1 MRETNEYAIE
11 WVIGDKTAT
20 CTVPENTAMN
30 NKLTR
35 LAEEYPQEVEIVNSE
50 LFHVP
55 ARWLRISPPRKMS
68 EEQRQQ
74 ASERLKKARN
84 ALNTEE
90 ENG

>member
-55 ARWLRISPPRKMS
+55 AMWVRISPPRKMS
-68 EEQRQQ
+68 EEQIQQ

-90 ENG
+90 END

>member
-1 MRETNEYAIE
+1 MRETNEYVIE
-11 WVIGDKTAT
+11 WVIGDEKAT

-35 LAEEYPQEVEIVNSE
+35 LAEEYPQDVEVVNSE

-55 ARWLRISPPRKMS
+55 VKWVRISPPRKMS
-68 EEQRQQ
+68 EEQRQK
-74 ASERLKKARN
+74 ASERLKNARN

>member
-11 WVIGDKTAT
+11 WVIGDETAT
-20 CTVPENTAMN
+20 CTVPENTKMN

-35 LAEEYPQEVEIVNSE
+35 LAEEYPQDVQIINSE

-55 ARWLRISPPRKMS
+55 SKWVKISPPRKMT

-74 ASERLKKARN
+74 ASERLKMARDVHN
-84 ALNTEE
+84 IEE
-90 ENG
+90 END

>member
-20 CTVPENTAMN
+20 CTVPENTALN

-55 ARWLRISPPRKMS
+55 ARWVRISPQRKMS

-84 ALNTEE
+84 AQNTEE
-90 ENG
+90 END

>member
-55 ARWLRISPPRKMS
+55 ARWVRISPQRKMS

-74 ASERLKKARN
+74 ASERLNKARN